1 MNFVPGARRSRSSVS
16 YTHLVLELLMQTAF
30 TLYGSPPSGSINRTV
45 TDELGIPVITVETF
59 RGDEMEVRIEKHL
72 EVTDFVLTY
81 CGLS

>member
-1 MNFVPGARRSRSSVS
+1 M
-16 YTHLVLELLMQTAF
+16 VLELLMQTAF

-45 TDELGIPVITVETF
+45 TDELGSPVITVETF